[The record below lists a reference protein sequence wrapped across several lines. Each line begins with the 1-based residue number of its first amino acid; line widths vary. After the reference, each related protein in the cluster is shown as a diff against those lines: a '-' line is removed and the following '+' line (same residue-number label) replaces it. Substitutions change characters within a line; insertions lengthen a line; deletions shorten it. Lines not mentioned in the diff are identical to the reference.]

1 MSTQA
6 QIFRSPRRAL
16 VLIPDGM
23 NYIQELHGR
32 RLAEALR
39 SLGLVVDL
47 GNLGE
52 QIKENYD
59 WCVLTNITQMLF
71 GHGLAAGRTNVN
83 LGTEEKRLALAA
95 IRSLRSYCHAL
106 ACCLFDC
113 TDRQSYEEIQ
123 RHCQATGIDA
133 VLDFGFH
140 DQSALLAPSVRSL
153 YHFIPNGLTPSEQ
166 EAANQEKSEE
176 DRPIPW
182 VFMGLAS
189 ARRVSVVNDLI
200 TRLDPRGFVYMPNEG
215 KVASKTVQQLNQRQY
230 ETVLRKCRYHI
241 WYSQHQHFC
250 LESERFRL
258 SLLAGCVPIKVVPED
273 QGKPASLPFD
283 YLVVRESEAAD
294 RIRQFNF
301 HEIRRRFRAD
311 FLAFPSLADGL
322 GKFLTSRSLLP
333 GWQPSRVKSQAA

>member
-1 MSTQA
+1 
-6 QIFRSPRRAL
+6 
-16 VLIPDGM
+16 LIPAGT

-52 QIKENYD
+52 QIEENYD
-59 WCVLTNITQMLF
+59 LCVLTSIAQMLF
-71 GHGLAAGRTNVN
+71 DHELAGGMTDVN
-83 LGTEEKRLALAA
+83 LATEEKRLALAA
-95 IRSLRSYCHAL
+95 IRSLRSYCRAV
-106 ACCLFDC
+106 ACCLVDC
-113 TDRQSYEEIQ
+113 TDVATYEEIQ
-123 RHCQATGIDA
+123 RYCQAAGIDA
-133 VLDFGFH
+133 ILDLGFH
-140 DQSALLAPSVRSL
+140 TRSALLAPSVRSL
-153 YHFIPNGLTPSEQ
+153 YHFLPNGLTPSEQ
-166 EAANQEKSEE
+166 EAMNQEKGED

-182 VFMGLAS
+182 VFIGQAS
-189 ARRVSVVNDLI
+189 ARRVSVVNNLI
-200 TRLDPRGFVYMPNEG
+200 THLDPCGFVYMPNEG

-273 QGKPASLPFD
+273 QESPSSLPFN
-283 YLVVRESEAAD
+283 YLVARESEAAD

-301 HEIRRRFRAD
+301 HEIRRRLRVD

-322 GKFLTSRSLLP
+322 LKFLVTRSLLP
-333 GWQPSRVKSQAA
+333 GRQPSMVKSQAA